1 MKIEKKRKKEKKAT
15 RRLVTASIIQGGIRV
30 EESTVSN
37 LRSSIASR
45 SMQKK
50 EKLE

>member
-37 LRSSIASR
+37 LRSSIAR